1 MFVVVTSFYRTQAMS
16 SFLFS
21 SYLLHFNCKFVP
33 LYISS
38 LSPVL
43 TAWWIIYPTHHLKR
57 LYDCLFT
64 CYLIVW
70 CIPCAWSGDRT
81 SVVVTTVVVTPTQ
94 SCVQLPGLLSS
105 ASFDGG
111 NRSDNGL
118 VGTIPCQVDTYKN
131 ENTIFGLDPDLKVSS
146 HQPKVMSV

>member
-1 MFVVVTSFYRTQAMS
+1 MTVCPPYPKSFESSSSCKATAMCVLYRFRKVGRGCFFAT
-16 SFLFS
+16 
-21 SYLLHFNCKFVP
+21 

-38 LSPVL
+38 LSTILSRFNCVMDK
-43 TAWWIIYPTHHLKR
+43 IYPTHHLKH
-57 LYDCLFT
+57 LYDCLLT

-111 NRSDNGL
+111 NRSYNGL
-118 VGTIPCQVDTYKN
+118 VRVWPAIKKQSCILMVGM
-131 ENTIFGLDPDLKVSS
+131 LSRW
-146 HQPKVMSV
+146 

>member
-1 MFVVVTSFYRTQAMS
+1 
-16 SFLFS
+16 
-21 SYLLHFNCKFVP
+21 
-33 LYISS
+33 
-38 LSPVL
+38 
-43 TAWWIIYPTHHLKR
+43 
-57 LYDCLFT
+57 
-64 CYLIVW
+64 
-70 CIPCAWSGDRT
+70 
-81 SVVVTTVVVTPTQ
+81 VTPTQ

-146 HQPKVMSV
+146 HQPNKTQTFQVLMYYLMAYYSGEPQFRAIQYLTLLNPRRGIAYRVAVNELFAGAVGIVSKGILGFPDSPRDM